1 MHRCGNLLKIMWD
14 KIMNAWKV
22 REVRNGL
29 LFVLAIMVLFR
40 VAAHIPLPGIDLVAL
55 RRFFEANQVLGM
67 LSLFSGGTISNFS
80 VVALGVA
87 PYITASI
94 VFQLLTMIVPKLE
107 EIQKE
112 GESGQ
117 ARINQWTRL
126 LTVPLSALQ
135 ALALISMLRQSQ
147 MQILTRADSFHLVA
161 LVCTVTAGT
170 VFLMW
175 LGELI
180 SEKKVGNGM
189 SLLIFAGILAS
200 LPQAASR
207 FFVTYDSSQWIYI
220 ALYALVGVV
229 TVVGVVYVNEAQ
241 RNIPV
246 QYARQ
251 VRGQGTLSG
260 GVATHLPL
268 KLTMAGVIPIIFAIS
283 MLLLPSIIAQFFVH
297 ARTEWL
303 GNAAQWI
310 LTFMQNQFVYG
321 AFYFL
326 LVFAFTYFYTAVIFH
341 PDKIAENLQKQGG
354 FIPGIRPGKP
364 TSEYLN
370 LVINRLNLF
379 GAIFLGGIAVLPLLV
394 QGAGGAQTL
403 AIGGTS
409 LLIVVS
415 VVIESVKQIEAQV
428 TMRQYDAY

>member
-1 MHRCGNLLKIMWD
+1 MWD
-14 KIMNAWKV
+14 KILNSWKV
-22 REVRNGL
+22 KDVRNGL
-29 LFVLAIMVLFR
+29 LFVLAVMIIFR

-80 VVALGVA
+80 VIALGVA

-94 VFQLLTMIVPKLE
+94 IFQLLTMIVPKLE

-117 ARINQWTRL
+117 QRINQWTRI
-126 LTVPLSALQ
+126 LTVPLSILQ

-147 MQILTRADSFHLVA
+147 MQILTQTDIFHIVA

-170 VFLMW
+170 MFLMW

-180 SEKKVGNGM
+180 SEKKVGNGI

-200 LPQAASR
+200 LPQSASR
-207 FFVTYDSSQWIYI
+207 FLAAYDQSQWLYIVIYLAI
-220 ALYALVGVV
+220 AIFTIVAVV
-229 TVVGVVYVNEAQ
+229 FVNEAE

-268 KLTMAGVIPIIFAIS
+268 KLIMAGVIPIIFAIS
-283 MLLLPSIIAQFFVH
+283 MLLIPSLLAQFFVQ

-303 GNAAQWI
+303 QMAAQWI
-310 LTFMQNQFVYG
+310 LATMQIAWVYG
-321 AFYFL
+321 LLYFF

-364 TSEYLN
+364 TSEYLG

-379 GAIFLGGIAVLPLLV
+379 GATFLGAIAVLPQLAR
-394 QGAGGAQTL
+394 GAGGSQLL

-415 VVIESVKQIEAQV
+415 VVIESVKQVEAQV
-428 TMRQYDAY
+428 TMRQYDDY